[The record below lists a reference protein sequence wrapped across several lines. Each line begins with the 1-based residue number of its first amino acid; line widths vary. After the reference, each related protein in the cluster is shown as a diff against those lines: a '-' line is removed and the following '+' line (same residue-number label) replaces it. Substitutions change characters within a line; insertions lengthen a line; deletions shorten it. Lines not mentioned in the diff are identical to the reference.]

1 MTPIKVFESSNLKH
15 GLRAC
20 VQIVFCIMWHKQ
32 GNFKFPIDDHFWCLR
47 STRSASGREMF
58 CSHQWSRKEMP
69 GQSADPFTDAC
80 WTAFVLKSCRVHMQ
94 DTQACDSPL
103 DINKIS
109 EFYYD
114 RVWTGIKDPTS
125 HHHQGRCYEVKSCP
139 YHVDD
144 NWNHISTMTVDSRQC
159 QGVFEEAAWGLR
171 RG

>member
-94 DTQACDSPL
+94 DTHSMRQSIGHKQNKRVLLWPCLNWDQGSNLTSSPRTML
-103 DINKIS
+103 RGQKLS
-109 EFYYD
+109 
-114 RVWTGIKDPTS
+114 VS
-125 HHHQGRCYEVKSCP
+125 CGRQLKS
-139 YHVDD
+139 YSDD
-144 NWNHISTMTVDSRQC
+144 DCW
-159 QGVFEEAAWGLR
+159 
-171 RG
+171 